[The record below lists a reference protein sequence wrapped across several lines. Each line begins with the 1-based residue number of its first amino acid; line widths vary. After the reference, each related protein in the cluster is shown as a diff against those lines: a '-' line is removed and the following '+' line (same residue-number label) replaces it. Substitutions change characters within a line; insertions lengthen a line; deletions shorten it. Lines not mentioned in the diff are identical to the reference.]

1 MGSTDEACLPASNPA
16 GGADSR

>member
-1 MGSTDEACLPASNPA
+1 MGSTDEACLLASNQA

>member
-1 MGSTDEACLPASNPA
+1 MGSTDEACLPASNQA